1 MGLIFKIFLNNF
13 LYILNKTGPVAF
25 VPALGPHIGNNI
37 LTDRHLFNHYEVLDV
52 VSTVLKL
59 LLAYLKLLMLLI
71 IFIFQVLARRCF
83 LRYIYDQI
91 TQFKH
96 TGTSNI
102 IISNENNQFEINPK
116 IQCHFYTSHVPCGDA
131 SIIPKFESES
141 RKRKRNDSN
150 NERLKQTK
158 IECAQYDKQSMYQ
171 RL

>member
-1 MGLIFKIFLNNF
+1 MIPMTF
-13 LYILNKTGPVAF
+13 
-25 VPALGPHIGNNI
+25 
-37 LTDRHLFNHYEVLDV
+37 EVLDV
-52 VSTVLKL
+52 VSTVLKF

-91 TQFKH
+91 TQFKN
-96 TGTSNI
+96 TGSSNI

-116 IQCHFYTSHVPCGDA
+116 IQFHFYSSHVPCGDA

-150 NERLKQTK
+150 NERQKQTK
-158 IECAQYDKQSMYQ
+158 IECAQYNEDKQSMYQ

>member
-1 MGLIFKIFLNNF
+1 MWVC
-13 LYILNKTGPVAF
+13 LYDFHDLRSSWRSKHCSKVFTS
-25 VPALGPHIGNNI
+25 
-37 LTDRHLFNHYEVLDV
+37 LFTTFDV
-52 VSTVLKL
+52 TV
-59 LLAYLKLLMLLI
+59 LI

-91 TQFKH
+91 TQFKN
-96 TGTSNI
+96 TGSSNI

-116 IQCHFYTSHVPCGDA
+116 IQFHFYTSHVPCGDA

-158 IECAQYDKQSMYQ
+158 IECAQYNEDKQSMYQ
-171 RL
+171 WL